1 MNAWFVSGSP
11 GSTNRS
17 ILIPEPELYTFT
29 RIQQEKKYNEFKF
42 NKSQQ
47 KQTLGLY
54 IFFLREVKP
63 HV

>member
-29 RIQQEKKYNEFKF
+29 RIQQEKKI
-42 NKSQQ
+42 QRIQ
-47 KQTLGLY
+47 
-54 IFFLREVKP
+54 V
-63 HV
+63 